1 MFESFIFS
9 GPLIYPNLVLKTG
22 KKSMSGNV
30 LKLGIPK
37 GSLEEATVNLFAK
50 AGYDIKIKSRSYFP
64 SIDDEEIECMLI
76 RAQEI
81 ARYVENGVLDAG
93 LTGKDWVQENRA
105 DVVEIAD
112 LVYSKTST
120 RPVRW
125 VLAVPNDSSI
135 QSIKDLQGKRIA
147 TEAVNMTTDY
157 LKKHGVTAEVE
168 FSWGATEVKPPKLV
182 DAIVEVTET
191 GSSLRAN
198 NLRII
203 ETIMESN
210 TKFVMNKDAYNDS
223 WKKEKVDRLVLMLQ
237 SAMAANGKVGLMM
250 NVPKGKINDVMK
262 ILPPGKKPTVAELT
276 DPKWVDL
283 SVILEEK
290 LVREIAPDLKRAGV
304 EDIVEYSLNKIIY

>member
-1 MFESFIFS
+1 
-9 GPLIYPNLVLKTG
+9 
-22 KKSMSGNV
+22 MSKNI

-50 AGYDIKIKSRSYFP
+50 AGYSIKIKSRSYFP
-64 SIDDEEIECMLI
+64 SIDDNEIECMLI

-93 LTGKDWVQENRA
+93 LTGKDWIQENRA

-112 LVYSKTST
+112 LVYSKTSS

-125 VLAVPNDSSI
+125 VLAVPNESPI
-135 QSIKDLQGKRIA
+135 QSVKDLQGKRIA
-147 TEAVNMTTDY
+147 TEAVNMTIDY
-157 LKKHGVTAEVE
+157 LKKHGVTADVE

-182 DAIVEVTET
+182 DAIVEITET

-203 ETIMESN
+203 ETLMESN
-210 TKFVMNKDAYNDS
+210 TKFVMNKEAYNDP
-223 WKKEKVDRLVLMLQ
+223 WKKKKVERLVLMLK

-250 NVPKGKINDVMK
+250 NVPKDKLDEVMK
-262 ILPPGKKPTVAELT
+262 ILPEGKKPTIAELT
-276 DPKWVDL
+276 DSKWVDL

-290 LVREIAPDLKRAGV
+290 LVREIAPDLKTIGV
-304 EDIVEYSLNKIIY
+304 EEIVEYSINKIIH

>member
-1 MFESFIFS
+1 
-9 GPLIYPNLVLKTG
+9 
-22 KKSMSGNV
+22 MSGNV

-37 GSLEEATVNLFAK
+37 GSLEEATVQLFAK
-50 AGYDIKIKSRSYFP
+50 AGYNIKIKSRSYFP
-64 SIDDEEIECMLI
+64 SIDDSEIECMLI

-112 LVYSKTST
+112 LVYSKASS

-147 TEAVNMTTDY
+147 TEAVNMTVDY
-157 LKKHGVTAEVE
+157 LAKHGVTADVE

-182 DAIVEVTET
+182 DAIVEITET

-198 NLRII
+198 NLRIVD
-203 ETIMESN
+203 TLMESN
-210 TKFVMNKDAYNDS
+210 TKFVMNKEAYNNP
-223 WKKEKVDRLVLMLQ
+223 WKKQKVERLVLMLQ
-237 SAMAANGKVGLMM
+237 SAMAANGQVGLMM
-250 NVPKGKINDVMK
+250 NVPKNKLDEVMK
-262 ILPPGKKPTVAELT
+262 ILPEGKKPTIAELT
-276 DPKWVDL
+276 DSDWMDL
-283 SVILEEK
+283 TVILEEK
-290 LVREIAPDLKRAGV
+290 LVREIAPELKAIGV
-304 EDIVEYSLNKIIY
+304 EDIVEYSINKIIR